1 MLPSPVIIIILR
13 MSTPTL
19 PHDIDLK
26 PASEM
31 CAVIRGRHTYRFTV
45 RSPLPAAP
53 RNTWFTLKTH
63 SRELSG
69 AIHLWNCRENKQK
82 EIILIGR
89 VIGRVTANT
98 LSGVCSSADTIKK
111 IRDGAL
117 HLLDAAVQTLS
128 CQVET
133 RQFNLEKGLIHH
145 WRRKWLAFV
154 EMRLWWDIDGSS
166 SADN

>member
-13 MSTPTL
+13 MSTSTL

-26 PASEM
+26 PVSEM

-89 VIGRVTANT
+89 VITNTMSRVCPST
-98 LSGVCSSADTIKK
+98 DTIKK
-111 IRDGAL
+111 LRDGAL
-117 HLLDAAVQTLS
+117 HLLAGAVQTLS

-133 RQFNLEKGLIHH
+133 RQFNLGKGFIHH

-154 EMRLWWDIDGSS
+154 EMWLWWDIDGSS
-166 SADN
+166 STDN